1 MKKWAYPLAIITG
14 IIFIVMAFTFN
25 TSTMNVFDDNI
36 AALLTGNEF
45 IILFHY
51 IGEPIFVIAV
61 GVIVFLYLWLRKKNF
76 NGMIFILLTFA
87 AGTVLNQVLKRIFE
101 RPRPEILDQLTS
113 FSFPSGHSMAGVLYL
128 FTIAYIFSEIVKD
141 KKKTTIVW
149 IAAVLLACLIGLSR
163 IAESRHFAT
172 DVIAGWSMGY
182 SWFIVCVIWY
192 ESRKRNLTKINT

>member
-14 IIFIVMAFTFN
+14 IIFIVMACTYN
-25 TSTMNVFDDNI
+25 TSAMNIFDDKI
-36 AALLTGNEF
+36 AAILIGNDF

-61 GVIVFLYLWLRKKNF
+61 GVIAFLYLWLRQKNY

-101 RPRPEILDQLTS
+101 RPRPEIVDQLTS

-128 FTIAYIFSEIVKD
+128 FTLAYIFSEIAKE
-141 KKKTTIVW
+141 KKKIKVVW

-163 IAESRHFAT
+163 IAEGRHFAT

-192 ESRKRNLTKINT
+192 ESKKYKRKKKNA